1 MRDDGVTKYLLSY
14 FGKRTDDVKTLQ
26 FYGNVCVDYG
36 LNMILLYLYLHVV
49 NISILFQSAVV
60 SIADLTCM
68 CGF

>member
-36 LNMILLYLYLHVV
+36 LNMILFTCICMLLTF
-49 NISILFQSAVV
+49 LFYFSM
-60 SIADLTCM
+60 LW
-68 CGF
+68 